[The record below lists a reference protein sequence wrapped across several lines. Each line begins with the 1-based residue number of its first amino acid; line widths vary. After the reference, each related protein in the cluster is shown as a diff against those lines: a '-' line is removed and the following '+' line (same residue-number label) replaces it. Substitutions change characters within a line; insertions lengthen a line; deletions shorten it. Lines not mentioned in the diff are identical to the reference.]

1 MSGPQRTSP
10 RWGVTPWVILCS
22 LLVALP
28 LLPQSPLPS
37 WALEQA
43 QTPGQVVQQWI
54 AVYPKDLNN
63 AVTLTTINLRR
74 GWSQKEWVRTKKAPL
89 AVTQLRC
96 LGGEILSEEITGI
109 QAIVMVNAHISTIV
123 GEQMQRERYRLLRV
137 NGQWL
142 IDEMKVVAERF
153 LGEVM

>member
-1 MSGPQRTSP
+1 MSGPQHTLP
-10 RWGVTPWVILCS
+10 RWGVAPWVVLCS

-28 LLPQSPLPS
+28 LLPQSPLPA

-43 QTPGQVVQQWI
+43 LTPTQVVQQWLT
-54 AVYPKDLNN
+54 VYPKDLNT
-63 AVTLTTINLRR
+63 AATLTTINLRQ
-74 GWSQKEWVRTKKAPL
+74 GWSQKEWVRTKKALL
-89 AVTQLRC
+89 AMTQLRS
-96 LGGEILSEEITGI
+96 LGGEILSEEISGI
-109 QAIVMVNAHISTIV
+109 QALVMVNAHISTIV
-123 GEQMQRERYRLLRV
+123 GEQIQQELYRLLRV

>member
-1 MSGPQRTSP
+1 M
-10 RWGVTPWVILCS
+10 CS
-22 LLVALP
+22 LLVSLP
-28 LLPQSPLPS
+28 LLPQLPLPS

-43 QTPGQVVQQWI
+43 QTPAQVVQQWLT
-54 AVYPKDLNN
+54 VYPKDLDT
-63 AVTLTTINLRR
+63 AVTLTTANLRD
-74 GWSQKEWVRTKKAPL
+74 GWSQKEWVRTQKAPL
-89 AVTQLRC
+89 AVTQLQS

-109 QAIVMVNAHISTIV
+109 QALVMVNAHISTIV

-142 IDEMKVVAERF
+142 IDDVTVVAERF